1 MICKQNTYQSFL
13 LSLIC
18 KLSLLEV
25 DDWGLTL
32 PGAAFGGGTVQK
44 PCTAIFDSEPMPDQ
58 MQLVCSERASRIH
71 LIVSVRERKIQGPT
85 PQASS
90 STLIPASCQ
99 NSNYQNS
106 MTFRRSRKVLPPH
119 HRGPVRT
126 QLLIKRETSLFINK
140 DAQMK
145 ERSKSPGPR
154 EIEN

>member
-1 MICKQNTYQSFL
+1 ML
-13 LSLIC
+13 C

-44 PCTAIFDSEPMPDQ
+44 YVQQSVSSGPMPDQ
-58 MQLVCSERASRIH
+58 TQLVCSERASRIH
-71 LIVSVRERKIQGPT
+71 IIVSVRERKIQEPT

-90 STLIPASCQ
+90 SALIPAPCQ

-106 MTFRRSRKVLPPH
+106 RTFRRSREVLPPH

-126 QLLIKRETSLFINK
+126 QLF
-140 DAQMK
+140 MK
-145 ERSKSPGPR
+145 
-154 EIEN
+154 IHFL